1 MVFGEDTTDMEI
13 KVQHEVIENVKEFVY
28 LGSLPT
34 WNSDCTKKI
43 KRRIAKAKG
52 VMAELNTIWNSK
64 QISYKTKLNVLKTCL
79 FSTALY
85 ACETWAIKKTDKD
98 KILAFEMYCYRRIL
112 HLNWTMKVINRVVR
126 KRLNIEA
133 DLIQTVMKRKLGLFG
148 HICRMEDSRKIKS
161 VTLGII
167 DGKGRRGR
175 PNRK

>member
-34 WNSDCTKKI
+34 WNNDCTKEI

-52 VMAELNTIWNSK
+52 VMAGLNTIWNSK

-85 ACETWAIKKTDKD
+85 ACETWTIIKKTDKD
-98 KILAFEMYCYRRIL
+98 KHRRRL
-112 HLNWTMKVINRVVR
+112 VINIGGQ
-126 KRLNIEA
+126 K
-133 DLIQTVMKRKLGLFG
+133 FG
-148 HICRMEDSRKIKS
+148 SQI
-161 VTLGII
+161 L
-167 DGKGRRGR
+167 RGQK
-175 PNRK
+175 NGVK